1 MELKNIVAISGKP
14 GLYEIIARSNKGVIV
29 QSLLDQKKM
38 PIGITHNVSALNEIL
53 IYTYEE
59 EIPLW
64 QVLKNIFEKDGENAI
79 SHKESPKKLLS
90 FFREVVPN
98 FDEERV
104 YASNVKKILQWY
116 HLLLNCKFDFSS
128 LKEEDEEVTAE

>member
-29 QSLLDQKKM
+29 QSLLDNKKM
-38 PIGITHNVSALNEIL
+38 PVNISHNVSALNEIL
-53 IYTYEE
+53 IYTYGE

-64 QVLKNIFEKDGENAI
+64 QVLKNIYEYDNGNAI
-79 SHKESPKKLLS
+79 THKESSDKLLS
-90 FFREVVPN
+90 FFREVVPE

-104 YASNVKKILQWY
+104 YVSNIKKILQWY
-116 HLLLNCKFDFSS
+116 HLLLNKEFDFTS
-128 LKEEDEEVTAE
+128 LKGEMEEVNEE

>member
-14 GLYEIIARSNKGVIV
+14 GLYEVIARSNKGVIV

-38 PIGITHNVSALNEIL
+38 PIGMSHNVSALNEIL
-53 IYTYEE
+53 VYTYGEE
-59 EIPLW
+59 VPLW
-64 QVLKNIFEKDGENAI
+64 QVLKNIFEQKGKEAI
-79 SHKESPKKLLS
+79 SHKEPSDKLLS
-90 FFREVVPN
+90 FFREVLPN

-116 HLLLNCKFDFSS
+116 HLLLSCNFDFAS
-128 LKEEDEEVTAE
+128 LSEEIEEVIEE